1 MRTRLLIPIVA
12 LAVVLAACGGSD
24 ETTSATDSVPDTV
37 VETAAIQPTATESN
51 PAGLRLVS
59 ADDAAT
65 ALASRTDLVLLD
77 VRTPEEFADGH
88 VDGATL
94 IDFYGADFAD
104 QLAELDRDASYV
116 VYCRSGNRSGQ
127 TVDLMQQLGFTD
139 VQDVEGGV
147 LAWADAGLSLIAP

>member
-12 LAVVLAACGGSD
+12 LAVVLAACGGGD
-24 ETTSATDSVPDTV
+24 ETTSATADSVPDTTT
-37 VETAAIQPTATESN
+37 EPTATES
-51 PAGLRLVS
+51 ASADGLRLVS

-147 LAWADAGLSLIAP
+147 LAWADAGLPLTTP